1 MYSQS
6 KTYFTDELEIFQ
18 IIRTLS
24 GSSRHRSYNHFSDYP
39 HCQETFHIIQTYFWS
54 SRHFSDHPDQLD
66 TFLIVWTLRIWSRY
80 FADHLDFLKTIRRF
94 FLSSD
99 YSLDHL
105 DLFWMIKIISKY
117 SRHQAGQPAKPFQI
131 CQKFPVS
138 ITDTL
143 TTFLWLWKAREFLI
157 SS

>member
-6 KTYFTDELEIFQ
+6 KTYFTDEPEIFQ
-18 IIRTLS
+18 VVRTLS
-24 GSSRHRSYNHFSDYP
+24 GISRQRSYDHFSDYP
-39 HCQETFHIIQTYFWS
+39 YYQETFHIIQTYFWS

-80 FADHLDFLKTIRRF
+80 FADHLDTLNRRF
-94 FLSSD
+94 FLSTD

-105 DLFWMIKIISKY
+105 DLFCMIQIITKY
-117 SRHQAGQPAKPFQI
+117 SGHPAGQPAKPFQI

-138 ITDTL
+138 ITYTL
-143 TTFLWLWKAREFLI
+143 TTFFDSEKLGSFLLHLT
-157 SS
+157 